1 MKKASRA
8 IRKNKSKSK
17 NKNKRNK
24 LRTRRQRGSGGCVG
38 GVCSTNQSVK
48 NPLAAAQNALKE
60 KAERDLQ
67 DIEAQLQ
74 EELRD
79 LLLKELQGLS
89 EDEIKRK
96 EDIPKELDEI
106 EGQVAEIRADNLI
119 AQHRDQAEQ
128 RGKMQPGA
136 AIAIL
141 RGIIAKQTQ
150 EMSDLDDRVFRY
162 KTDVEHAD
170 LTGSLD
176 EAERLKNIKEQVIR
190 LRTTLHSLLA
200 ENMSSVEKL
209 IKENK
214 GALVSLPEAPPRF
227 VPRPPPTPR
236 LPPHLRA
243 QGQTLFTPHAP
254 PPRQKSTATSTL
266 AANGAYHISNN
277 DLAKI
282 KAAIASGKLT
292 ATATTN
298 ATAVDPRA
306 AARAHFAAQLKEV
319 EEELPPTAAA
329 RATARATATGPSIE
343 EILAGGGGANI
354 QKKYKD
360 TLDNIKATESLIA
373 EQIIRSAEITE
384 QIKKYTEAAERF
396 AKARNRE
403 GVRKQLDLKA
413 PVKKNLDTLMAYIL
427 QNKQQVL
434 TLKQAILNNIEI
446 ERRKQLASKSSN

>member
-38 GVCSTNQSVK
+38 GACSTNQSVK

-141 RGIIAKQTQ
+141 RGTIAKQTQ
-150 EMSDLDDRVFRY
+150 EMSDLDNRVFRY
-162 KTDVEHAD
+162 KTDVENAH

-254 PPRQKSTATSTL
+254 PPRQKSSATSTL

-319 EEELPPTAAA
+319 EEELPPTA
-329 RATARATATGPSIE
+329 TATGPSIE

-373 EQIIRSAEITE
+373 EQIIRSAEITQ
-384 QIKKYTEAAERF
+384 QIKNYTEAAERF

-446 ERRKQLASKSSN
+446 ERIKQLASKSSN

>member
-38 GVCSTNQSVK
+38 GACSTNQSVK

-319 EEELPPTAAA
+319 EEELPPTASG

-373 EQIIRSAEITE
+373 EQIIRSAEITQ

-396 AKARNRE
+396 AKAGNRE

-446 ERRKQLASKSSN
+446 ERIKQLASKSSN